1 MAGQRATA
9 RQTGGRIVPN
19 SRALI
24 RRSLPDVP
32 VHQAATRPTDWT
44 RAESV
49 FAVSIF
55 PVVMTGAIAGCIL
68 LIQLGVNPG
77 VAFLA
82 AVLPSF
88 AAVIA
93 SERLFPHVPSWN
105 RSYGDVG
112 TDSAHYVSIIA
123 SGAVYNPAL
132 ALFGATLGAWL
143 APLVGA
149 SLWPTTWPLLGQL
162 ALALVLGELGT
173 YWVHRFQHEWPLLW
187 RFHATH
193 HSAPRL
199 YWLNAA
205 RFHFLDI
212 FMNSVLLVVPLVTL
226 GAQPEIFFLVA
237 LFSTVHG
244 IFQHANMKLRL
255 GPLNWIFSMAEL
267 HRWHHSRLME
277 ESNTNYGQ
285 NLIVWDIVFGTRY
298 LPNDREPPDDIGLTW
313 PAAFPMTYWAQ
324 ILAPIRWKRILG
336 E

>member
-1 MAGQRATA
+1 MVMQASSSEMAT
-9 RQTGGRIVPN
+9 
-19 SRALI
+19 
-24 RRSLPDVP
+24 LP
-32 VHQAATRPTDWT
+32 ADWT
-44 RAESV
+44 RAQSV

-55 PVVMTGAIAGCIL
+55 PVVMTCAIGGCIL
-68 LIQLGVNPG
+68 LLESGFNPT

-82 AVLPSF
+82 TLLPSY

-93 SERLFPHVPSWN
+93 GERLFPHVPSWN
-105 RSYGDVG
+105 RSHDDVG
-112 TDSAHYVSIIA
+112 TDSAHFMSIIA
-123 SGAVYNPAL
+123 SNTVFSPGVALLGAV
-132 ALFGATLGAWL
+132 LGAWL
-143 APLVGA
+143 ATLAGA
-149 SLWPTTWPLLGQL
+149 TLWPTTWPLIGQL
-162 ALALVLGELGT
+162 ALALVIGELAT

-187 RFHATH
+187 RLHATH
-193 HSAPRL
+193 HSANRL

-212 FMNSVLLVVPLVTL
+212 LMNTIVAVLPLIVL
-226 GAQPEIFFLVA
+226 GASPEVFILVA

-285 NLIVWDIVFGTRY
+285 NLSVWDTVFGTRY
-298 LPNDREPPDDIGLTW
+298 LPKDREPPDDVGLTW
-313 PAAFPMTYWAQ
+313 PTSFPMTFGAQ
-324 ILAPIRWKRILG
+324 VLAPIRWKRIVNDPG